1 MMNIKDI
8 KDIKAIKDI
17 SKQGWLA
24 LIIALITIL
33 VLIAIFTYSKP
44 KHSSSQS
51 NNNNNNNTEPTVN
64 TTLTVRPKKN
74 DTDSDLVVRQS
85 YTATINGTKVAVPV
99 SKDTSPSTLKG
110 TQQAVLVQDI
120 DVTQLVKPLVPKWE
134 LGVGLGVHKDDV
146 YIPVSIQRNYKIDR
160 ALAFEVHLDKH
171 LHPNGLSVTHK
182 WCF

>member
-1 MMNIKDI
+1 MMN
-8 KDIKAIKDI
+8 IKDI

-44 KHSSSQS
+44 KHSVTES
-51 NNNNNNNTEPTVN
+51 NNNNNTESTVN
-64 TTLTVRPKKN
+64 TTLTTQLTTQLTAHPKKN

-85 YTATINGTKVAVPV
+85 YTATINGTKVTVPV
-99 SKDTSPSTLKG
+99 SKATSTTTGTLKG

-171 LHPNGLSVTHK
+171 LQPNGLSVTHK

>member
-1 MMNIKDI
+1 MMNI

-99 SKDTSPSTLKG
+99 SKATSTTGTLKG